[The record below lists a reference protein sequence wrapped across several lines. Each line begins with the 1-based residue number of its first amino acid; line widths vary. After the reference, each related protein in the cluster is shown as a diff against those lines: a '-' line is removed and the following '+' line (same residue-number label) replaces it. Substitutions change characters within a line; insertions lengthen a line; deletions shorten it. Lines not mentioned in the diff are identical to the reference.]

1 MQISRALRRMLCC
14 QYSKRNMGPGYYSES
29 GYVSDTSGQANSIV
43 IWTRV
48 DLYIFESGEKKL
60 RIEKISDISGR
71 DL

>member
-1 MQISRALRRMLCC
+1 MQISCALRRTLCC
-14 QYSKRNMGPGYYSES
+14 QYSKRSPGYYSES
-29 GYVSDTSGQANSIV
+29 EYVSDTSGQANSIV